1 MITTI
6 AIRITCGSI
15 RDGSVRSAV
24 AVSVTDKSFGHGK
37 VF

>member
-15 RDGSVRSAV
+15 RDGWLEDEVDPAADEV
-24 AVSVTDKSFGHGK
+24 I
-37 VF
+37 